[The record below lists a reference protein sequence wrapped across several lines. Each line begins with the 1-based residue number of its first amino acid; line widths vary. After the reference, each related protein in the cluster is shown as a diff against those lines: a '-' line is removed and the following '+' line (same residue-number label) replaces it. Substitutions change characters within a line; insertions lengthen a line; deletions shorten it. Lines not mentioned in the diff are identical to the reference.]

1 MDEKFVIRIEDD
13 NGVYDF
19 NGQIALCER
28 FEYVAEATRDTEGVL
43 KADFTLMK
51 LEEGRNTLV
60 SLVNKTTG
68 KSFIPPIWW
77 MTSSCS
83 GVIRANHRIAWSV
96 TMIFP

>member
-68 KSFIPPIWW
+68 EILYTANL
-77 MTSSCS
+77 TSSCS
-83 GVIRANHRIAWSV
+83 GVIRENHRIAWSV